1 MDLTIHGGVVT
12 GSEIL
17 ITDSAGQ
24 LFAEPKQFDAISG
37 DIWKYY
43 AISINIIELFGR
55 VGSAMW
61 RTRYVMLQYYNIKLL

>member
-37 DIWKYY
+37 DIYKYY
-43 AISINIIELFGR
+43 
-55 VGSAMW
+55 
-61 RTRYVMLQYYNIKLL
+61 RTLWPCWVSYVAYQVCDVTILQYKIVITQ